1 MHIKKLKIL
10 SRKINAKKKAAKMPN
25 ISRRQFLVTSAQ
37 AMAGLLIC
45 PPLNVWARQPE
56 KYPLKFFHTHT
67 EEYLKI
73 LHIPGCCPS
82 RLQNK
87 IKLFLRDFRTNE
99 AHPIDPALLD
109 ILCKIQSVTGSR
121 GTIEV
126 ISGYRSPQTNEYLS
140 HKSSG
145 VARNS
150 LHMKGQAIDVRITD
164 LPTSILR
171 DAAAGLGAGGVGY
184 YAKSDFVHLDTGP
197 FRTW

>member
-1 MHIKKLKIL
+1 
-10 SRKINAKKKAAKMPN
+10 MPT

-45 PPLNVWARQPE
+45 SPLSVWARQPE
-56 KYPLKFFHTHT
+56 RHPLKFFHTHT

-73 LHIPGCCPS
+73 LHIPGYCPS

-109 ILCKIQSVTGSR
+109 ILCKIQSITGSR

-126 ISGYRSPQTNEYLS
+126 ISGYRSPQTNEFLS
-140 HKSSG
+140 HQSSG
-145 VARNS
+145 VARHS

-164 LPTSILR
+164 LPTSRLR
-171 DAAAGLGAGGVGY
+171 DAAEGLGAGGVGY